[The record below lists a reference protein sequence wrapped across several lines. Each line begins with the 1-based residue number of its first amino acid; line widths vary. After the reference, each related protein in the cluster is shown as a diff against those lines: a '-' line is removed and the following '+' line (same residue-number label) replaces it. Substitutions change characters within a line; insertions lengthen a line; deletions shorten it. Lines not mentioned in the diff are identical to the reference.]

1 MALPEKDLLI
11 IRQDFDTIVNKI
23 KKGKA
28 HELSEGDTDYL
39 AACRKGQ
46 KGEKERKQPFSEY
59 SCTKTCLL
67 FEASLYAYDT
77 FLRERSEKE

>member
-1 MALPEKDLLI
+1 VE
-11 IRQDFDTIVNKI
+11 NKNV

-46 KGEKERKQPFSEY
+46 KGEKDHEEF
-59 SCTKTCLL
+59 
-67 FEASLYAYDT
+67 
-77 FLRERSEKE
+77 